1 MEGFEVKNGVAVF
14 PEGIKEIPADAFKGN
29 ADVQTVV
36 CPQGVK
42 SIGDNAFNGCK
53 KLQSVELPEG
63 LICIGKDVF
72 GDCKKLTSINI
83 PSSVEQIG
91 RGAFKGTAI
100 ENLDLPES
108 LQQLNEFTFFDC
120 KKLQTV
126 RMSKATPIVGCWA
139 FPTSKTFKLIYTD
152 GTEVS
157 GKSINN
163 ADSYKTFYYIPFN
176 RFGLDGGK
184 ALKESYY
191 SDAEEYTADQEAFEE
206 DVTNEIQKFYESNR
220 GKLDKVAVQGIDF
233 TKGGIYVED
242 FENNLYAVVLAG
254 AYRIILVRYE

>member
-1 MEGFEVKNGVAVF
+1 MEGFEVVKGVAVF
-14 PEGIKEIPADAFKGN
+14 PAGITEIPAKAFSGN

-36 CPQGVK
+36 CPQGVIN
-42 SIGDNAFNGCK
+42 IGDNAFNGCK

-91 RGAFKGTAI
+91 RGAFMRTAI
-100 ENLDLPES
+100 ESLELPES
-108 LQQLNEFTFFDC
+108 LQQLNEFTFYDC
-120 KKLQTV
+120 KKLLSV
-126 RMSKATPIVGCWA
+126 KMSKSTSLAGCWA
-139 FPTSKTFKLIYTD
+139 FPTTKTFKLIYTD

-157 GKSINN
+157 GKCINN

-176 RFGLDGGK
+176 RFGLDGGT

-191 SDAEEYTADQEAFEE
+191 SDAEEYTSEQEAFED
-206 DVTNEIQKFYESNR
+206 DVTSEIQKFYENNR
-220 GKLDKVAVQGIDF
+220 GKLDKAAVQGIDF
-233 TKGGIYVED
+233 TKAGIYVED
-242 FENNLYAVVLAG
+242 FENNLYAVVLGG
-254 AYRIILVRYE
+254 AYRIILVRYQ

>member
-14 PEGIKEIPADAFKGN
+14 PEGIKEIPAEAFEN
-29 ADVQTVV
+29 NTDVQSVV
-36 CPQGVK
+36 CPQGVTA
-42 SIGDNAFNGCK
+42 IGDKAFNGCK
-53 KLQSVELPEG
+53 KLQSVTLPEG
-63 LICIGKDVF
+63 LISIGNDVF
-72 GDCKKLTSINI
+72 ANSKKLTSVNI
-83 PSSVEQIG
+83 PSSVEEIG
-91 RGAFKGTAI
+91 RGAFMSTAI
-100 ENLDLPES
+100 ENIELPES
-108 LQQLNEFTFFDC
+108 LQQLNEFTFYEC
-120 KKLQTV
+120 KKLLSV
-126 RMSKATPIVGCWA
+126 KMSKSTSLAGCWV
-139 FPTSKTFKLIYTD
+139 FPTTKTFKLIYTD

-157 GKSINN
+157 GKCINN

-176 RFGLDGGK
+176 RFGVDGGK

-220 GKLDKVAVQGIDF
+220 GKLDKAAVQGIDF

-242 FENNLYAVVLAG
+242 FEKNLYAVVLAG